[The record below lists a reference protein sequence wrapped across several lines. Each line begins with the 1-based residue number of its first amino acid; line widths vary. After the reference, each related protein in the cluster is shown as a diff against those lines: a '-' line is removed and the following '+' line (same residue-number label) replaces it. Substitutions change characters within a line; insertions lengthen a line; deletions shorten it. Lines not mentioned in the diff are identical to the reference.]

1 MNKIK
6 LNTLNPGNH
15 GPEEILGVM
24 PCWPS
29 NYIEWS
35 QEPSD
40 TCVWVDYWEGV
51 VESSHKY
58 KIAVLLEPKSLC
70 PHNYSIVE
78 NLIDH
83 FDLVFIHYKEDI
95 NKNPKYRYYEGGC
108 RCFISPNDRM
118 LYPKSKNISS
128 VVSPK
133 RFMEGHH
140 LRHLIKHKITN
151 NIDSAYYNTV
161 DYLNPPMDRKVD
173 GIKDY
178 RFELVIENEDADFFS
193 EKILDSMVCGCI
205 PIYWNVKTK
214 EHLKMFDM
222 DGIIFFDTPDKLLEM
237 ISNGYFTQE
246 LYESKLKAIK
256 YNFEK
261 AKEFISFGDALWN
274 AGLKDFLTINNQI

>member
-1 MNKIK
+1 MKKI
-6 LNTLNPGNH
+6 NIINPGNY
-15 GPEEILGVM
+15 GIEETKGIS
-24 PCWPS
+24 PS
-29 NYIEWS
+29 TPSKYIEWT

-40 TCVWVDYWEGV
+40 ICIWVDYWEGV
-51 VESSHKY
+51 IESSHKY
-58 KIAVLLEPKSLC
+58 KIAVLMEPKSLC
-70 PHNYSIVE
+70 PHNHDMVE
-78 NLIDH
+78 RLLDY
-83 FDLVFIHYKEDI
+83 FDLVFVHYEEDTI
-95 NKNPKYRYYEGGC
+95 KNSKYKYYNGGS
-108 RCFISPNDRM
+108 RCFIIPEGREIHN
-118 LYPKSKNISS
+118 KTKNISS
-128 VVSPK
+128 IVSNK
-133 RFMEGHH
+133 NSMEGHI
-140 LRHLIKHKITN
+140 LRHTIKNKILNDTN
-151 NIDSAYYNTV
+151 SAYYNTI

-261 AKEFISFGDALWN
+261 AKEFISFGDVLWN